1 MRASRKA
8 EWSATL
14 LGDQPEFETYCN
26 FADSPIVVS
35 REGIVL
41 HIVPTRKIDRIST
54 SNLRP
59 QISI

>member
-1 MRASRKA
+1 MRANRKA
-8 EWSATL
+8 ERSSTP
-14 LGDQPEFETYCN
+14 LGEQPEFETSCN
-26 FADSPIVVS
+26 FGDSPIVVS

>member
-8 EWSATL
+8 ERSATL
-14 LGDQPEFETYCN
+14 LGDQPESETYCKL
-26 FADSPIVVS
+26 ADSPIVVS